1 MRIESVQ
8 VHAQGPLRK
17 NLEMNPKGLNLIY
30 GKNETGKT
38 YLLEAFSSWL
48 FGTGRKSP
56 LTGVARNWVPAPS
69 GSITIGE
76 FPSLDGKVSRSF
88 GPSSKLTLQDSLE
101 KELKLPTVLSKLLLV
116 RAGDSLLNSP
126 EILIRQSLSSSGVL
140 EGIINDKHIKRNLH
154 KANLGNGVIHANNA
168 GEIKDRNLLAQKM
181 EKLRELRRR
190 FAEEREGEVDGLEQE
205 IIDIEEKIKKLK
217 LAKNHQAFET
227 SRQIKHLKNQMEE
240 HPEDLEELDSKL
252 DLIEKIKADL
262 QEKNLRVQYLEDE
275 LNHKDWSEHA
285 LVRYRELE
293 VMQNAPIEPVSRSN
307 PVFLICFLA
316 SLISTVALS
325 LFSSIW
331 AGTASGLVAV
341 VFLLLWLLVKTEQE
355 VEPRSENPDLTR
367 IKNEF
372 KLKFGE
378 ELVSEEAFQ
387 EKVAALNRLQGQK
400 EEAVQQVHHLR
411 EQEIDLQAR
420 LETRLGASED
430 SNSSIPK
437 WKEQIS
443 LHKTQLAD
451 LLESQQSKERE
462 LDRLQVPEEDYLQ
475 EGPEIVWDQKLASEL
490 EMRLRA
496 EVERQH
502 QSQIELGQLK
512 TEVAA
517 VTEVLSGDWEELI
530 GSLEEKIVETEIEY
544 KEITAEIIAKICV
557 VSTVRELQ
565 EEEDELIAENL
576 KNPEF
581 TSDIQQISGNRFSGF
596 TWDKGNLK
604 LAQSGTE
611 SLSQE
616 FLSTGAK
623 EQVMIALRLLFS
635 RHYLDG
641 EPGFLLLDDAFQNS
655 DWDRRANMVDHLVEL
670 VRSSGWQILY
680 FTMDDHLRDLFR
692 SKANI
697 LAEDFQY
704 YELGTD
710 AV

>member
-1 MRIESVQ
+1 MRIERVQ

-17 NLEMNPKGLNLIY
+17 NLEMNPKNLNLIY

-56 LTGVARNWVPAPS
+56 LTGVARNWDPAPS
-69 GSITIGE
+69 GSVTIGE
-76 FPSLDGKVSRSF
+76 FPSLDGKASRTF
-88 GPSSKLTLQDSLE
+88 GSSSKLTLQDFLE
-101 KELKLPTVLSKLLLV
+101 RELKLPAVLSKLLLV
-116 RAGDSLLNSP
+116 RAGDTLLNSP
-126 EILIRQSLSSSGVL
+126 EKLIRQSLSSSGVL

-168 GEIKDRNLLAQKM
+168 GEIKDRNVLAQKI
-181 EKLRELRRR
+181 EKLRELRLR
-190 FAEEREGEVDGLEQE
+190 FAEEREGEVDGLQQE

-217 LAKNHQAFET
+217 LAKNHQAFEI

-252 DLIEKIKADL
+252 DLIEKVKTDL
-262 QEKNLRVQYLEDE
+262 EEKNLRVQYLEDE
-275 LNHKDWSEHA
+275 LKHKDWSEHA

-316 SLISTVALS
+316 SLVSTAALS
-325 LFSSIW
+325 LLSSIW
-331 AGTASGLVAV
+331 AGTASGLVGV

-378 ELVSEEAFQ
+378 DLVSEQAFQ

-420 LETRLGASED
+420 LETRLGESED
-430 SNSSIPK
+430 INSSIPK
-437 WKEQIS
+437 WKAQIS

-451 LLESQQSKERE
+451 LQESQQSKERE
-462 LDRLQVPEEDYLQ
+462 LDRLQVPEGDYLQ

-490 EMRLRA
+490 EMRLRTQ
-496 EVERQH
+496 VERQH

-530 GSLEEKIVETEIEY
+530 GSLEEKIVETEKEY
-544 KEITAEIIAKICV
+544 KKITAEIIAKICV

-596 TWDKGNLK
+596 TWDAGNLK

-655 DWDRRANMVDHLVEL
+655 DWDRRTNMVDHLVEL
-670 VRSSGWQILY
+670 VRSSGWQIFY

-692 SKANI
+692 SKAAVI
-697 LAEDFQY
+697 PDDFQY
-704 YELGTD
+704 YELENG
-710 AV
+710 AA

>member
-1 MRIESVQ
+1 MRIERVQ

-17 NLEMNPKGLNLIY
+17 SLEMNPKGLNLIY

-48 FGTGRKSP
+48 FGTGKKSP
-56 LTGVARNWVPAPS
+56 LTGVARNWDPAPS
-69 GSITIGE
+69 GSVTIGE
-76 FPSLDGKVSRSF
+76 FPSLDGKASRIF
-88 GPSSKLTLQDSLE
+88 GSSSKLTLQDSLE
-101 KELKLPTVLSKLLLV
+101 KELKLPAVLSKLLLV
-116 RAGDSLLNSP
+116 RAGETLFNSP
-126 EILIRQSLSSSGVL
+126 EKLIRQSLSSSGVL

-168 GEIKDRNLLAQKM
+168 GEIKDRNVLALKI
-181 EKLRELRRR
+181 EKLRELRLR
-190 FAEEREGEVDGLEQE
+190 FAEEREGEVDGLQRE

-217 LAKNHQAFET
+217 LAKNHQAFEI

-252 DLIEKIKADL
+252 DLIEKVKTDL
-262 QEKNLRVQYLEDE
+262 KEKNLRVQYLEDK
-275 LNHKDWSEHA
+275 LKNKNWSEHA

-293 VMQNAPIEPVSRSN
+293 VMQNAPIEPVSRPN

-316 SLISTVALS
+316 SLASTAALS

-331 AGTASGLVAV
+331 AGTASGLVGV
-341 VFLLLWLLVKTEQE
+341 VFLFLWLLVKTEQE

-378 ELVSEEAFQ
+378 ELVSEQAFQ
-387 EKVAALNRLQGQK
+387 EKLAALNRLQGQK

-411 EQEIDLQAR
+411 EQEIDLEAR

-430 SNSSIPK
+430 GNSSIPK
-437 WKEQIS
+437 WKAQIS

-462 LDRLQVPEEDYLQ
+462 LDRLQVPEGDYLQ
-475 EGPEIVWDQKLASEL
+475 EDPEIVWDQKLASEL
-490 EMRLRA
+490 EMRLSAR
-496 EVERQH
+496 VERQH
-502 QSQIELGQLK
+502 QAQIELGQLK

-530 GSLEEKIVETEIEY
+530 GSLEEKIVETEKEY

-596 TWDKGNLK
+596 TWDEGNLK
-604 LAQSGTE
+604 VAQSGTE

-641 EPGFLLLDDAFQNS
+641 EPGFLLLDDALQNS

-670 VRSSGWQILY
+670 VRRSGWQIFY

-692 SKANI
+692 SKAII

-704 YELGTD
+704 HELKTG

>member
-8 VHAQGPLRK
+8 VHVQGPLCK

-48 FGTGRKSP
+48 FGTGKKSP

-76 FPSLDGKVSRSF
+76 FPSQDGKVSRTF

-101 KELKLPTVLSKLLLV
+101 KELKLPAVLSKLLLV
-116 RAGDSLLNSP
+116 RAGDSLLNST
-126 EILIRQSLSSSGVL
+126 ENLIRQSLSSSGVL
-140 EGIINDKHIKRNLH
+140 ERIINDKHIKRNLH
-154 KANLGNGVIHANNA
+154 KAKLGNGVIHANNA
-168 GEIKDRNLLAQKM
+168 GEIKDRNLLVQKI

-190 FAEEREGEVDGLEQE
+190 FAEEREGDVDGLQQE

-217 LAKNHQAFET
+217 LAKNHQAFEI
-227 SRQIKHLKNQMEE
+227 SRQIKHLKNQIEE

-252 DLIEKIKADL
+252 DLIEKVKTDL
-262 QEKNLRVQYLEDE
+262 EEKNLRVQYLEDE
-275 LNHKDWSEHA
+275 LKHKDWSQHA

-293 VMQNAPIEPVSRSN
+293 VMQNAPIEAVSRSN

-325 LFSSIW
+325 LLSSIW
-331 AGTASGLVAV
+331 AGTASGLVGV
-341 VFLLLWLLVKTEQE
+341 VFLLLWLLVKAEQE
-355 VEPRSENPDLTR
+355 VEPKSENPDLTR

-430 SNSSIPK
+430 INSSIPK
-437 WKEQIS
+437 WKAQIS
-443 LHKTQLAD
+443 LHETQLAD
-451 LLESQQSKERE
+451 LQESQQSKERE
-462 LDRLQVPEEDYLQ
+462 LDRLQVPEEDYLH
-475 EGPEIVWDQKLASEL
+475 EGPEIVWDPKLASEL

-496 EVERQH
+496 QIEIQH

-530 GSLEEKIVETEIEY
+530 SSLEEKIVETEKEY

-581 TSDIQQISGNRFSGF
+581 SSDIQQISGNRFSGF
-596 TWDKGNLK
+596 SWDAGNLK
-604 LAQSGTE
+604 LAQTGTE

-655 DWDRRANMVDHLVEL
+655 DWDRRTNMVDHLVEL
-670 VRSSGWQILY
+670 VRSSGWQIFY

-692 SKANI
+692 SKAII
-697 LAEDFQY
+697 LPEDFQY
-704 YELGTD
+704 YELETG